1 MKALKQNDV
10 LLGCLCAAGC
20 EVMYGLSYSFTKQ
33 ATEVAGPFALLGWRF
48 LTAALGMSLLV
59 LAGAVKLNWRGKPPG
74 PLLRVALCSPCIYF
88 ICETLGIR
96 LTTASETGVFFAC
109 FPVVSLA
116 ASALLL
122 KKLPTRRQAAG
133 IGITLAGVLA
143 TVLAVGMTSS
153 LSGLGYALL
162 LTALVSF
169 SLYSVFVEKAPMF
182 TGEELTCGMLLA
194 GAALFVPLALADGVL
209 HGTTGTLLL
218 LPVQS
223 KAFLSAVLFQ
233 GLGCSIGA
241 FFLCNVALAKIGVIR
256 TASFI
261 GVSTVVSILD
271 GVLVLGESFSL
282 FQLLAAAVI
291 LAGVY
296 VANSGK
302 TTA

>member
-1 MKALKQNDV
+1 MKKKND
-10 LLGCLCAAGC
+10 LLIGCLCATGC
-20 EVMYGLSYSFTKQ
+20 EFFYGLSYGFTKD
-33 ATEVAGPFALLGWRF
+33 ATDVASPFALLGWRF
-48 LTAALGMSLLV
+48 LLAAAAMSLLV
-59 LAGAVKLNWRGKPPG
+59 LIGAVKVNWKGKPRL

-109 FPVVSLA
+109 FPVVSLT

-122 KKLPTRRQAAG
+122 KKLPTRRQLAG
-133 IGITLAGVLA
+133 ICITLAGVLA
-143 TVLAVGMTSS
+143 TVLAVGVTSS
-153 LSGLGYALL
+153 LSVPGYALL
-162 LTALVSF
+162 LAALVSF
-169 SLYSVFVEKAPMF
+169 SLYSVSVEKAPMY
-182 TGEELTCGMLLA
+182 TGAELTYGMLLA
-194 GAALFVPLALADGVL
+194 GAALFVPLALADGAV
-209 HGTTGTLLL
+209 HGTAEELLF
-218 LPVQS
+218 LPLRS
-223 KAFLSAVLFQ
+223 RPFLSAVLFQ

-271 GVLVLGESFSL
+271 GALLLGERFTVP
-282 FQLLAAAVI
+282 QAIGAAVI

-302 TTA
+302 RLE

>member
-1 MKALKQNDV
+1 MKRQND
-10 LLGCLCAAGC
+10 LLIGSLCAAGC
-20 EVMYGLSYSFTKQ
+20 EFFYGLSYGFTKD
-33 ATEVAGPFALLGWRF
+33 ATDVASPFALLGWRF
-48 LTAALGMSLLV
+48 LLAAAAMSLLV
-59 LAGAVKLNWRGKPPG
+59 LAGAVKANWKGKPRL

-109 FPVVSLA
+109 FPVFSLI

-122 KKLPTRRQAAG
+122 KKPPTRRQVLG
-133 IGITLAGVLA
+133 IGVTLAGALV
-143 TVLAVGMTSS
+143 TVLAVGVTSS
-153 LSGLGYALL
+153 LSAAGYAFLVA
-162 LTALVSF
+162 ALVSF
-169 SLYSVFVEKAPMF
+169 SLYSVFVEKAPMY
-182 TGEELTCGMLLA
+182 TGTELTWGMLLA

-223 KAFLSAVLFQ
+223 RAFLSAVLFQ

-271 GVLVLGESFSL
+271 GVLVLGERFTAP
-282 FQLLAAAVI
+282 QAVGAAVI

-296 VANSGK
+296 AANSGK
-302 TTA
+302 RPE